1 MGSQEPPVRGVTPL
15 QPATTN
21 MRHLLVLSLL
31 ALASARREG
40 SGWPLSDSEED
51 DDDLYNPFY
60 EGSADD
66 LILKPDGE
74 LGEEESFGIQFGQQM
89 YDDLEDEVIEDYYD
103 EYDDGDLTLKVDTV
117 RDSVLKIVPEI
128 EIKPK
133 PSLIDTEYA
142 LETSH
147 ILIMIGSAFVS
158 FGVIMLTFFLCK
170 KSVEKKQEKINS
182 IVINREKMEPSPI
195 VKDYQRVP
203 TDTKEYLET
212 REETHI
218 EMYKGDRVSQE
229 SHNTSQPL

>member
-1 MGSQEPPVRGVTPL
+1 
-15 QPATTN
+15 
-21 MRHLLVLSLL
+21 MRHLLLLSLL
-31 ALASARREG
+31 ALAQARREG
-40 SGWPLSDSEED
+40 SGGLYLGDSEED
-51 DDDLYNPFY
+51 DDDLYPFY
-60 EGSADD
+60 DGSGDD
-66 LILKPDGE
+66 QDVLILKPDQPE
-74 LGEEESFGIQFGQQM
+74 LGEEESFGIHYSQQT
-89 YDDLEDEVIEDYYD
+89 YDDDLEDELLEDFYD
-103 EYDDGDLTLKVDTV
+103 EYDDEDLTLKVDTV

-170 KSVEKKQEKINS
+170 RSIEKKEEKINS
-182 IVINREKMEPSPI
+182 IVIKREKLEPSPI

-212 REETHI
+212 RDETHI
-218 EMYKGDRVSQE
+218 EMYKGDRVNQE
-229 SHNTSQPL
+229 SHNTSQPLIS